1 MTGAPTLDGLRR
13 ESWIAGA
20 EGGGLAENV
29 IDSVAAVLAGGHT
42 IVDDIPPA
50 IGAKVIDVVEVVETV
65 ALADELEAGGVVG
78 ATVGAAVATGV
89 GLGVATVIGPPTGDE
104 LDPPPHPHANRKMAP

>member
-1 MTGAPTLDGLRR
+1 M
-13 ESWIAGA
+13 AGA
-20 EGGGLAENV
+20 DGAGLAENV
-29 IDSVAAVLAGGHT
+29 IEIVAAVLAGGHT

-50 IGAKVIDVVEVVETV
+50 IGGKVSEVVEVVETV
-65 ALADELEAGGVVG
+65 ALAELEAGAVVG
-78 ATVGAAVATGV
+78 ATVGVAVATGV